1 MTSKAS
7 VETLSNTA
15 PIIIAIDGPSASG
28 KSTVARES
36 ARALGFNYVDS
47 GSFYRGI
54 TWKCLREGVSVED
67 PVAVLELMARTQ
79 LELVVEERAVKLTLD
94 GEDPGAQ
101 VRAISVQE
109 RVSDVAAIPE
119 VRQILVRLLRETAR
133 FGHLVMEG
141 RDIGT
146 VVFPD
151 TPFKFYLDADPE
163 ERARRRYQEM
173 ARTADDTT
181 VDRVLDSLR
190 RRDQKDT
197 TRKAAPLQI
206 ALGAHIIDSTS
217 MEIEDVVKRVVADVR
232 ASGLSG

>member
-1 MTSKAS
+1 LGA
-7 VETLSNTA
+7 TLNKDA
-15 PIIIAIDGPSASG
+15 LVIAIDGPSASG

-47 GSFYRGI
+47 GSLYRGI
-54 TWKCLREGVSVED
+54 TWKCLRDRVPADS
-67 PVAVLELMARTQ
+67 PAAVLELMARIK
-79 LELVVEERAVKLTLD
+79 LEFFVEEHAVKFSID

-101 VRAISVQE
+101 IRSVPVQE

-119 VRQILVRLLRETAR
+119 VRQILVKLLRETTR
-133 FGHLVMEG
+133 FGNLVMEG

-163 ERARRRYQEM
+163 ERARRRHQEM
-173 ARTADDTT
+173 LQSASDTT
-181 VDRVLDSLR
+181 VDNVLDSLR
-190 RRDQKDT
+190 RRDRKDT

-206 ALGAHIIDSTS
+206 ALGARVIDSTS
-217 MEIEDVVKRVVADVR
+217 MEVGDVVKLVVEQVR
-232 ASGLSG
+232 ASGLRA